1 MSRQAEPIIFVID
14 DDEAVRDSLSMML
27 RAAGRNVETFASAQ
41 EFIERHSD
49 ARNGCIVLDV
59 RMPGMSGLELQDW
72 LMEHNTPLPIVFLS
86 GHGDIPMAVRTIKRG
101 AWDFLQKPVDD
112 RNLLAAIDAALSGE
126 LPFDSP
132 PRALPPAVAALS
144 KREREV
150 LDLILDG
157 RQTRGIA
164 EALFISVKTVE
175 FHRSRIHA
183 KLGVASMAELFN
195 LCVGRALRR
204 PAASP
209 PALARPSS
217 I

>member
-1 MSRQAEPIIFVID
+1 MSRQPEPTIYVID
-14 DDEAVRDSLSMML
+14 DDDAVRDALSMML
-27 RAAGRNVETFASAQ
+27 RSAGRNVESFATAQ
-41 EFIERHSD
+41 EFIDRRSD
-49 ARNGCIVLDV
+49 ARAGCIVLDV

-72 LMEHNTPLPIVFLS
+72 LVEHGVPLPVVFLT
-86 GHGDIPMAVRTIKRG
+86 GHGDIPMAVRTMKRG

-112 RNLLAAIDAALSGE
+112 RRLLAAIDSALSGE
-126 LPFDSP
+126 LPFDP
-132 PRALPPAVAALS
+132 LPRALPPQVAALS

-195 LCVGRALRR
+195 LCVGRPLRR
-204 PAASP
+204 PAA
-209 PALARPSS
+209 AATAARPASP
-217 I
+217 

>member
-1 MSRQAEPIIFVID
+1 MNREPTIFIVD

-41 EFIERHSD
+41 EFIDRRGD
-49 ARNGCIVLDV
+49 AKVGCAVIDM
-59 RMPGMSGLELQDW
+59 RMPGMSGLELQEW
-72 LMEHNTPLPIVFLS
+72 LVEHNNTLPILFLT

-101 AWDFLQKPVDD
+101 AYDFLQKPVDETQ
-112 RNLLAAIDAALSGE
+112 LLAAIDSAMSGGASDE
-126 LPFDSP
+126 SVT
-132 PRALPPAVAALS
+132 RTLPPAVASLS

-157 RQTRGIA
+157 RQTRAIA

-195 LCVGRALRR
+195 LCMGRQLRR
-204 PAASP
+204 QGTRGEAQTA
-209 PALARPSS
+209 
-217 I
+217 

>member
-1 MSRQAEPIIFVID
+1 MSRQPEPTIFVID
-14 DDEAVRDSLSMML
+14 DDDAVRDSLSMML
-27 RAAGRNVETFASAQ
+27 RSAGRNVETFATAQ
-41 EFIERHSD
+41 EFIDRRGD
-49 ARNGCIVLDV
+49 ARTGCIVLDV

-72 LMEHNTPLPIVFLS
+72 LVEHGVPLPVVFLT
-86 GHGDIPMAVRTIKRG
+86 GHGDIPMAVRTMKRG

-112 RNLLAAIDAALSGE
+112 RHLIAAIDSALSGE
-126 LPFDSP
+126 LPFDP
-132 PRALPPAVAALS
+132 APRALPPQVGALS

-195 LCVGRALRR
+195 LCVGRPLRR
-204 PAASP
+204 PGTSATTPARPASP
-209 PALARPSS
+209 
-217 I
+217 